1 MRRRAYLGGP
11 AALAALTVVLTGCT
25 DGVGGGPNDGKSDA
39 SASSTPDMK
48 PGRYRTLPE
57 PCGSLDR
64 DALRKALFPEGGG
77 EGSTASAHPAD
88 SVLDGEAAVTFDT
101 DRRVGCSWKSST
113 PLGSRHLTLDFER
126 VVSYDPEVSDDDRAL
141 ELFDLRAAEAGIPAE
156 PPTGDAGE
164 DGDGGSDGD
173 GEETGEPSEE
183 PSGSASPPASGTA
196 SDEPASA
203 AAKDAGDDAGA
214 PDDGGGATQPAT
226 AGQEPPPTDGATGDG
241 PSGRATPGL
250 DPELAPRPLD
260 DVGENAYLDD
270 ELVTADAGVHRDVT
284 LVFRTGNVIVTV
296 QYNQWSTDKRRLPDS
311 EELQRQADRLAKQ
324 IARRLDS

>member
-1 MRRRAYLGGP
+1 MRRRTYLGGP
-11 AALAALTVVLTGCT
+11 AALAALTVVLAGCT
-25 DGVGGGPNDGKSDA
+25 DGVVGGGPNDGKSDA
-39 SASSTPDMK
+39 FTSSTHDKK

-64 DALRKALFPEGGG
+64 DALRKALFPEGDG
-77 EGSTASAHPAD
+77 EGSTASTHPTD

-113 PLGSRHLTLDFER
+113 PLGSRHLSLDFER

-156 PPTGDAGE
+156 PPA
-164 DGDGGSDGD
+164 GDGGGEGD
-173 GEETGEPSEE
+173 GEETGEPSKEPTRE
-183 PSGSASPPASGTA
+183 PSDSESTPASGTA
-196 SDEPASA
+196 SDEPGSG
-203 AAKDAGDDAGA
+203 AAKDAGGDTGA
-214 PDDGGGATQPAT
+214 PDDGGGATQPAS
-226 AGQEPPPTDGATGDG
+226 AGQEPPPTDGASGDG
-241 PSGRATPGL
+241 ASGRSTPDIG
-250 DPELAPRPLD
+250 PELAPRPLEN
-260 DVGENAYLDD
+260 VGENAYLDD
-270 ELVTADAGVHRDVT
+270 KLVTADAGVHRDVT

-311 EELQRQADRLAKQ
+311 EQLQRQADRLAKQ